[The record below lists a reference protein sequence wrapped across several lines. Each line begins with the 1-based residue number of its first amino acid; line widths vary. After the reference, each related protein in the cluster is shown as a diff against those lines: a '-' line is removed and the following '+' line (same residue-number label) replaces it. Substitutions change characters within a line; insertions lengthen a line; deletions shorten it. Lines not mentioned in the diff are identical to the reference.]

1 MTVEAHQVVGREQAC
16 VVKSEVNACTDV
28 PTVAMNTASPGV
40 RVIDGREVLVSGRF
54 LRTASLRSEAHVPL
68 EDPVSFVEKMRQS
81 HLRADIFTFV
91 QRVSD
96 RTPRYAYHQETDKIA
111 VLQVTTFDH
120 WFNKQLYFKPRNK
133 LRKALKSGIEV
144 RLEGFSDALLH
155 GIKAIYDETPIRQ
168 GKRNYHYKKDFETI
182 KREHSAFLD
191 RSQFIAVHYAGEMIG
206 FAKLTFSQGCG
217 IFMNFLSKVSHRDKA
232 TNNALLAK
240 AVEICAERKVNTLV
254 YGVWGSGGTPGL
266 VEFKVANGFECVEV
280 PRYFVPLT
288 AFGRLALKAGVHRG
302 IVHRVPK
309 RWIEMA
315 AKVRQRWNVFRFK
328 APQAEAKA
336 SEGIPQKEQ

>member
-1 MTVEAHQVVGREQAC
+1 MVEMDQVGGREQTY
-16 VVKSEVNACTDV
+16 VVRSDINSCAGAEA
-28 PTVAMNTASPGV
+28 VAVNTASPGGC
-40 RVIDGREVLVSGRF
+40 VIGGKELLVAGRF
-54 LRTASLRSEAHVPL
+54 LKTASLRSEAHVPL
-68 EDPVSFVEKMRQS
+68 EDPESFVEKVKQS
-81 HLRADIFTFV
+81 RFRADIFTFV
-91 QRVSD
+91 QGVND
-96 RTPRYAYHQETDKIA
+96 RTPRYAFYQETDKLA
-111 VLQVTTFDH
+111 VLSIATYDH

-144 RLEGFSDALLH
+144 RLEEFNDALLQ
-155 GIKAIYDETPIRQ
+155 GIKAIYDETPVRQ

-182 KREHSAFLD
+182 RREHCAFLD
-191 RSQFIAVHYAGEMIG
+191 RSQFIAVYYAGEMIG

-288 AFGRLALKAGVHRG
+288 VIGRLALKAGVHRG
-302 IVHRVPK
+302 IVRRVPK
-309 RWIEMA
+309 RWVEMA
-315 AKVRQRWNVFRFK
+315 AKVRTRWNAFRFK
-328 APQAEAKA
+328 AARPEAEAREHA
-336 SEGIPQKEQ
+336 AQKK

>member
-1 MTVEAHQVVGREQAC
+1 M
-16 VVKSEVNACTDV
+16 KPEVNPCAGGTA
-28 PTVAMNTASPGV
+28 VAVNTGSPGSC
-40 RVIDGREVLVSGRF
+40 VIGGNEVLVTGKF
-54 LRTASLRSEAHVPL
+54 LKTASLRSEAHVRL
-68 EDPVSFVEKMRQS
+68 EDPESFVEEVRQS
-81 HLRADIFTFV
+81 RVRADIFTFAQGV
-91 QRVSD
+91 ND
-96 RTPRYAYHQETDKIA
+96 RTPRYAFYRESDKIA
-111 VLQVTTFDH
+111 VLPLTTYDH

-144 RLEGFSDALLH
+144 RLEDFNDALLH
-155 GIKAIYDETPIRQ
+155 GIKGIYDETPVRQ

-182 KREHSAFLD
+182 KREHGMFLD

-206 FAKLTFSQGCG
+206 FAKVTFSQGCG

-280 PRYFVPLT
+280 PRYFVPLS
-288 AFGRLALKAGVHRG
+288 AFGKLALKAGLHRG
-302 IVHRVPK
+302 VVHRVPK

-315 AKVRQRWNVFRFK
+315 AKVRVRWNAFRLK
-328 APQAEAKA
+328 APEAEART
-336 SEGIPQKEQ
+336 S

>member
-1 MTVEAHQVVGREQAC
+1 MIVETSQVDGREQTSA
-16 VVKSEVNACTDV
+16 VRSEVNRCAGAAAV
-28 PTVAMNTASPGV
+28 VASAASSGGC
-40 RVIDGREVLVSGRF
+40 VIGDKEVLIAGRI
-54 LRTASLRSEAHVPL
+54 LKTARLRSEAHVPL
-68 EDPVSFVEKMRQS
+68 EDAESFLEKMRQAR
-81 HLRADIFTFV
+81 LRADIFTFAQSV
-91 QRVSD
+91 ND
-96 RTPRYAYHQETDKIA
+96 RTPRYPFYRETDKVA
-111 VLQVTTFDH
+111 VLPITTYDH

-144 RLEGFSDALLH
+144 RLEEFNDALLH
-155 GIKAIYDETPIRQ
+155 GIKGIYDETPVRQ

-182 KREHSAFLD
+182 KREHSMFLD

-206 FAKLTFSQGCG
+206 FAKVTFSQGCG

-288 AFGRLALKAGVHRG
+288 AFGKLALKAGVHRG

-309 RWIEMA
+309 RWVEMA
-315 AKVRQRWNVFRFK
+315 AKMRERWNAFRFK
-328 APQAEAKA
+328 APRAEAKA
-336 SEGIPQKEQ
+336 S